1 MMKKRIL
8 LSSIF
13 GFTGVLAADESSSW
27 CKTYKRGNLPTFDQT
42 AGVWEQ
48 AFEIND
54 AFPLG
59 SIVLPIQISHP
70 SVADLRVELW
80 AQAPIEIEEENHKG
94 TRLVKQIVLKDVGQG
109 EGEFFQAVFAD
120 EPEIGAIKPVQGLA
134 FLHRGSRP
142 SVMAAY
148 GGSEGMWT
156 VRIENAGQTRP
167 VVEAD
172 LVLCQIETEGADAVV
187 GDVVQAFAGSAQPVV
202 SADSPWTIDGQE
214 VSEEELAA
222 FRRAAVLSL
231 VNMQEGAVGDSA
243 RGLFDNLKKG
253 SQERL
258 SLFGAKLK
266 NSTNGEDDARWKPGQ
281 LVQGAVQGL
290 GNLLTSDGE
299 GGPVIGNGALL
310 NAIKVDGE
318 KPDKIIWSRAALDAL
333 PSLADAAGR
342 SGLDLASMDLPSLG
356 LPSIHELASLPKEAI
371 DGITEKI
378 RSASAQLSGK
388 LGDLVPDGHLT
399 LPPLPTLP
407 TLPALHGKHPEL
419 SLPDLHLPTLD
430 GLHGHHTVEELRASL
445 GSKAAKLSDSA
456 ESWAEKR
463 AEKRERLMENVGSG
477 VEGAR
482 SKLEAA
488 LGKLEVPK
496 LDLDGKLDL
505 KGKLSNTIAESL
517 TRAKDVAAERNKRLD
532 KPREEFKTMLSTAAE
547 KAVTQQLEAVAGEF
561 DLDVV
566 AQRLA
571 DAGVDTDELLDSLA
585 GADLDKLLD
594 GGLDLDF
601 RSGLNLHGAL
611 GEQMVGQLLGI
622 EDPQE
627 LDALWNGLKEA
638 GFSDLIGEFLTTAR

>member
-1 MMKKRIL
+1 MKRIL

-13 GFTGVLAADESSSW
+13 GFTGVLAADDESSSW

-109 EGEFFQAVFAD
+109 AGEFFQAVFAD

-156 VRIENAGQTRP
+156 IRIENAGQTRP

-172 LVLCQIETEGADAVV
+172 LVLCQTETEGADAVV

-231 VNMQEGAVGDSA
+231 VNMQEGAVGDSV

-253 SQERL
+253 SKERL
-258 SLFGAKLK
+258 WLFGAELK
-266 NSTNGEDDARWKPGQ
+266 NSTKGEDDTRWKPGQ
-281 LVQGAVQGL
+281 LVQGGLQSLQGL
-290 GNLLTSDGE
+290 GNLATGDGE

-310 NAIKVDGE
+310 NAIKLDRE
-318 KPDKIIWSRAALDAL
+318 KPDQIIWSRAALDAL
-333 PSLADAAGR
+333 PSLAEAAGR

-399 LPPLPTLP
+399 LPTLP
-407 TLPALHGKHPEL
+407 TLPALPALHGKRPDL

-430 GLHGHHTVEELRASL
+430 GLRGHHTVEELRASL

-463 AEKRERLMENVGSG
+463 AEKRESLLKNVGSG
-477 VEGAR
+477 FEGAR

-496 LDLDGKLDL
+496 LDL
-505 KGKLSNTIAESL
+505 KGTLSNTIAESL
-517 TRAKDVAAERNKRLD
+517 TRAKDVAAERNKRLE

-547 KAVTQQLEAVAGEF
+547 KAVTQQLEAVAGDF

-594 GGLDLDF
+594 GGLDLEF